1 MVAFDMNDGAG
12 LFNGLSWGFAGHV
25 LGGKRCKVGENNG
38 VNEWDV
44 FEGGFFWCNYGYL
57 WII

>member
-1 MVAFDMNDGAG
+1 MTSKMVAFDMDDGAG

-38 VNEWDV
+38 VNERDV
-44 FEGGFFWCNYGYL
+44 FEGVFL
-57 WII
+57 LV